1 MNMVECMDRNR
12 AVKILIADDDDAL
25 RESLCSAFEP
35 MGFTVY
41 LAPGGTT
48 AVTLARECPID
59 IAILDINM
67 PDLDGI
73 EALRQIKGTRRSVN
87 GIFITSE
94 VSRSVRR
101 RVVSTGAYT
110 IVRKPIRIEKLRYAV
125 LDILDRRETVRGGD
139 LSGEGPLL

>member
-1 MNMVECMDRNR
+1 MVDCANRNR
-12 AVKILIADDDDAL
+12 GASILIADDNEAL
-25 RESLCSAFEP
+25 RKSLYSAFEP

-48 AVTLARECPID
+48 AVTVAQKCPID

-73 EALRQIKGTRRSVN
+73 EAMRQIREVRSSVS

-94 VSRSVRR
+94 TSTTVRR
-101 RVVSTGAYT
+101 RVVSIGEYT
-110 IVRKPIRIEKLRYAV
+110 IVRKPIRIQKLRYAV
-125 LDILDRRETVRGGD
+125 LDILGRRQTGRGGD
-139 LSGEGPLL
+139 LSTEDPLL